1 MLIYCLLT
9 DDSML
14 MCFRFMGLTV
24 RVGDLDWRLR
34 LGETRTRRAP
44 FMGLVRAPPSNLTRR
59 GEDLDMSTRSE
70 AARRSSGVYAPY

>member
-1 MLIYCLLT
+1 
-9 DDSML
+9 ML

-24 RVGDLDWRLR
+24 RVGDWRLR

-59 GEDLDMSTRSE
+59 GEYRDMSTKSE